1 MSFSRRCHRITFMV
15 KDTLGANQVGGMLSR
30 LLFFFP
36 YFVILTTSFPIWNL
50 DSKQDYSIEPSIR
63 TWTVDTLFR
72 NDCKMSHY
80 YSVAGRHC
88 CLKFVCCVAF
98 QRLCIISSLELVYM
112 LTTCDLLWTEHL
124 TMLASSQINAVL
136 HWWKTPFIPTKL
148 EEQRIGGQ
156 KLLCQIGMKL
166 TYLFVTIIVHE

>member
-1 MSFSRRCHRITFMV
+1 MVLLSPHFPCDFLSNPTVICNFLHSHRPIVREMSFSRRCHRITFMV

-112 LTTCDLLWTEHL
+112 LTTCDLL
-124 TMLASSQINAVL
+124 
-136 HWWKTPFIPTKL
+136 
-148 EEQRIGGQ
+148 
-156 KLLCQIGMKL
+156 
-166 TYLFVTIIVHE
+166 